1 MKGLGL
7 AAALALVLVAA
18 GAEGE
23 EMARK
28 GYERPP
34 YRVESVDEGV
44 ELRRYEGRL
53 VAEVAVEGDRTS
65 AIGQGF
71 RVLAG
76 YIFGGNA
83 GGEKIAMTVPV
94 TQTPDAAGRWTVRFM
109 MPTGALP
116 ATLPRPDDARI
127 RLVTLPPER
136 QAVVIFSGLPRT
148 ADLEARAERLRG
160 WIAAK
165 GLRVA
170 AGPHFQFYD
179 SPMTLPWNRRN
190 EVSFTVE

>member
-1 MKGLGL
+1 MMP
-7 AAALALVLVAA
+7 LALSSWMQLDHPPPSA
-18 GAEGE
+18 GCF
-23 EMARK
+23 
-28 GYERPP
+28 
-34 YRVESVDEGV
+34 
-44 ELRRYEGRL
+44 RRRACRAL
-53 VAEVAVEGDRTS
+53 TP
-65 AIGQGF
+65 AI
-71 RVLAG
+71 
-76 YIFGGNA
+76 
-83 GGEKIAMTVPV
+83 
-94 TQTPDAAGRWTVRFM
+94 
-109 MPTGALP
+109 
-116 ATLPRPDDARI
+116 LPRPDDARI

-190 EVSFTVE
+190 EVSFTIE